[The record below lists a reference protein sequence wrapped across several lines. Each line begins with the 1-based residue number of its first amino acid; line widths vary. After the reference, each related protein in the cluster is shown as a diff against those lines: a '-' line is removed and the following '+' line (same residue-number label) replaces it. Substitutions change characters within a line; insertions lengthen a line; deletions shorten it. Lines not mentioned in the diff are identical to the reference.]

1 MPENP
6 MQNRLLSQLPGP
18 NDLDAYRK
26 KVAAILE
33 KDRKQIRIDRIIA
46 TSFWIFCAVSAAAYL
61 WFGDTWSQLPRAPF
75 LACIFFLWGG
85 VEVLKH
91 HIHSAEV
98 ELRKEVKQLQV
109 QVLELQ
115 SAKDRA

>member
-6 MQNRLLSQLPGP
+6 MQNRLLSQLPDSGELA
-18 NDLDAYRK
+18 DYRK
-26 KVAAILE
+26 KVATIVE
-33 KDRKQIRIDRIIA
+33 TDRRRIRVERVIA
-46 TSFWIFCAVSAAAYL
+46 TSFWIFCAISAAAYL

-75 LACIFFLWGG
+75 LACIMFLWGG

-115 SAKDRA
+115 GAKERG

>member
-6 MQNRLLSQLPGP
+6 MQDRLLSQLPGAGE
-18 NDLDAYRK
+18 LDAYRK
-26 KVAAILE
+26 KVAALVE
-33 KDRKQIRIDRIIA
+33 SDRKRIRVERVIA
-46 TSFWIFCAVSAAAYL
+46 TSFWVFCALSAVAYL

-115 SAKDRA
+115 SARARG